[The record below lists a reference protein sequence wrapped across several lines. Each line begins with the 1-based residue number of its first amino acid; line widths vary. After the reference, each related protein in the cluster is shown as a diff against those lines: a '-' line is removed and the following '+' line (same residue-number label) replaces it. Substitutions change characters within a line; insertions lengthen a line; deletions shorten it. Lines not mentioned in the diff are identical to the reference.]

1 MRLNPS
7 VPRLRHLEEVGVALG
22 GGVGQPLDLVGG
34 EEGVAVDS
42 EQCIGSGTSRILHTI
57 IIIVIG
63 WPRLQLSNLYG
74 C

>member
-7 VPRLRHLEEVGVALG
+7 VPRLLPLEEVGVALG
-22 GGVGQPLDLVGG
+22 GGVAQPLDLVGG

-42 EQCIGSGTSRILHTI
+42 EQCIGSGTSRILQTI

-63 WPRLQLSNLYG
+63 WPQLQLSS